1 MSIHGYIREY
11 QKRLIDVKEHSKI
24 TPDIENQMK
33 FLLLSYIVKLEP
45 ELSNRCRKMTH
56 DDIISECLQWMSTN
70 KNRLSDSSDK
80 TKCEKDKSDKGSS
93 FSIEQIENLYQ
104 EEYDPTV
111 HSTSIIRQF
120 CNYAFKA
127 YVDSELK
134 DSTLASQFALDF
146 MKFKEED
153 FDKIRKE
160 DITKYLQFLRKNGVY
175 VNVKCFVKVSKTLA
189 DIIEHDRSWPDNDP
203 D

>member
-1 MSIHGYIREY
+1 M
-11 QKRLIDVKEHSKI
+11 
-24 TPDIENQMK
+24 
-33 FLLLSYIVKLEP
+33 
-45 ELSNRCRKMTH
+45 
-56 DDIISECLQWMSTN
+56 
-70 KNRLSDSSDK
+70 
-80 TKCEKDKSDKGSS
+80 
-93 FSIEQIENLYQ
+93 
-104 EEYDPTV
+104 
-111 HSTSIIRQF
+111 
-120 CNYAFKA
+120 
-127 YVDSELK
+127 DSELK